1 MNENVGAKG
10 RASGGRKQA
19 SNGDEMSDEGVGPVA
34 KGEKKIHYVGAE
46 SDTR

>member
-19 SNGDEMSDEGVGPVA
+19 SNGDKMSDEGVGTVV